1 MTALGDD
8 GGWTLREAGARD
20 GEHAAL
26 LLPGA
31 LCTAAFYDDL
41 LAEPAV
47 EGAPVRLIAATPPGF
62 GRNPVPPGFGMDVES
77 YASLVE
83 DKAAELGCDALVGHS
98 YFANV
103 LIEVAARGRFEGPLV
118 LLSPCFSRGDEE
130 KDLQQLERV
139 GRVPGLGAL
148 VFRIGP
154 RMIDS
159 SMKGRFPPERHDE
172 LVAEM
177 RLMSPPL
184 ARRLL
189 RRYFAHL
196 DEYGSLARRLAD
208 SGADAWVVRGDQD
221 EIGLTGEEA
230 AVLEAAPNVRVVV
243 IPGAKHFSMT
253 DQPAAVAR
261 TILAA
266 AGPAPQATA

>member
-1 MTALGDD
+1 MTATLGNG
-8 GGWTLREAGARD
+8 GGWTLRERGARD
-20 GEHAAL
+20 AAHAVL

-31 LCTAAFYDDL
+31 LCTAAFYDDV

-47 EGAPVRLIAATPPGF
+47 ESASVRLVAATPPGF
-62 GRNPVPPGFGMDVES
+62 GGNPVPPGFGMDVDS
-77 YASLVE
+77 YAGMVE

-103 LIEVAARGRFEGPLV
+103 LIRVAERGRFKGPLV

-130 KDLQQLERV
+130 KDVRQLDRI

-159 SMKGRFPPERHDE
+159 SMKGRLPPERHDE

-177 RLMSPPL
+177 ERMSPPL
-184 ARRLL
+184 ARRLM
-189 RRYFAHL
+189 RRYFDHL
-196 DEYGSLARRLAD
+196 DEPGSLAQRLAD
-208 SGADAWVVRGDQD
+208 SGADAWVVRGDED
-221 EIGLTGEEA
+221 EIGLTEAEA
-230 AVLEAAPNVRVVV
+230 AVLDAAPKIRVVT
-243 IPGAKHFSMT
+243 IQGAKHFSMT
-253 DQPAAVAR
+253 DQPAAVTQ
-261 TILAA
+261 TILEA
-266 AGPAPQATA
+266 AGAARPA